1 MDEERLIAIESKL
14 THQEMLLDELNAV
27 LTDQQA
33 RVGYLEELCST
44 LVERLRSLTEGAS
57 PGAPADER
65 PPHY

>member
-1 MDEERLIAIESKL
+1 
-14 THQEMLLDELNAV
+14 MLLDELNSV

-33 RVGYLEELCST
+33 RVGYLEDLCRT
-44 LVERLRSLTEGAS
+44 LVERLRGLTEGAT

>member
-1 MDEERLIAIESKL
+1 MDDERLIAIESKL
-14 THQEMLLDELNAV
+14 AHQEMLLDELNSV

-33 RVGYLEELCST
+33 RVSYLEDLCRT
-44 LVERLRSLTEGAS
+44 LVQRLRGLTEGAT